1 MGVGDLPGS
10 LSCPGPFGRAIV
22 WQPCFEPLKLDTS
35 RAAPEEMGV
44 DGQMHDF
51 IICSRMRVSRGFL
64 QVTVQYSYT
73 RKKYVSSIFGDMVS
87 FCYIWCCFVST
98 PCEDPPFFFWIY
110 FMTHLICA
118 SPSTAGH
125 ENTPPYN
132 CMCPAVFV
140 SLVTWRQSSSIWK
153 FLDILVSM

>member
-98 PCEDPPFFFWIY
+98 PCEDPFF
-110 FMTHLICA
+110 
-118 SPSTAGH
+118 
-125 ENTPPYN
+125 
-132 CMCPAVFV
+132 
-140 SLVTWRQSSSIWK
+140 
-153 FLDILVSM
+153 FLDIFYDSLDLCKPIDSRARKHTPV

>member
-1 MGVGDLPGS
+1 MTIHSFGMVCPIIVGLIILFWDRTPDVGDLPSS

-64 QVTVQYSYT
+64 QVRVQ
-73 RKKYVSSIFGDMVS
+73 YVSSRFGILGDLGTIFQNPEVS
-87 FCYIWCCFVST
+87 R
-98 PCEDPPFFFWIY
+98 
-110 FMTHLICA
+110 H
-118 SPSTAGH
+118 
-125 ENTPPYN
+125 
-132 CMCPAVFV
+132 
-140 SLVTWRQSSSIWK
+140 LVT
-153 FLDILVSM
+153 M

>member
-51 IICSRMRVSRGFL
+51 IYLFEDESLKRLSAGYS
-64 QVTVQYSYT
+64 TVQLH
-73 RKKYVSSIFGDMVS
+73 KEK
-87 FCYIWCCFVST
+87 
-98 PCEDPPFFFWIY
+98 
-110 FMTHLICA
+110 IC
-118 SPSTAGH
+118 
-125 ENTPPYN
+125 
-132 CMCPAVFV
+132 
-140 SLVTWRQSSSIWK
+140 
-153 FLDILVSM
+153 